1 MYPVYYLE
9 KHTVKSN
16 NYGIDRDEVWSF
28 REISVFEDLEEA
40 EDFVIKKNKSTSEY
54 ALWSEQFQFKPLS
67 SQIRDYNFSLDPK
80 YLLQRRWFIHKPNT
94 NLFKSI
100 LIDDGIKVL

>member
-1 MYPVYYLE
+1 M
-9 KHTVKSN
+9 
-16 NYGIDRDEVWSF
+16 
-28 REISVFEDLEEA
+28 EEA

-54 ALWSEQFQFKPLS
+54 SLWSEQFKFNPLP

-80 YLLQRRWFIHKPNT
+80 YLLTRRWFVNKPNVS
-94 NLFKSI
+94 LFKSI